1 MHPHL
6 HSPRRGLPG
15 NSSCPASLPVS
26 HVRSC
31 DQPHSVTRGGS
42 WIYLMLLLCLFFF
55 SLSVCEQVFCCE
67 TGQPQSVSLAAILI
81 YRACGAFSLRGSTR
95 VCGEQQALRQ
105 RDLARWAVSSLSC
118 GRKYQGTGC
127 NRCSVS
133 AEFDLRLWFAVV
145 KQANAN
151 VSGDGGL
158 GLGLGSLTVTLI
170 FNL

>member
-42 WIYLMLLLCLFFF
+42 WIYLMLLLCLFCFGCLAGWELVFF
-55 SLSVCEQVFCCE
+55 YGFETGPPRSFGLWWSWLEFRRVLFRSSLSVCEQVFFFCCE

-95 VCGEQQALRQ
+95 VYDEQQAASSEGSRTMSCFLVIMW
-105 RDLARWAVSSLSC
+105 ARVPGNWM
-118 GRKYQGTGC
+118 
-127 NRCSVS
+127 
-133 AEFDLRLWFAVV
+133 
-145 KQANAN
+145 
-151 VSGDGGL
+151 
-158 GLGLGSLTVTLI
+158 
-170 FNL
+170 